1 MHVTINRVVSAAAFV
16 LTLWPTVSQHLIL
29 KHNIHHDLGTQC
41 STAKTGLIGGAGIM
55 SLNAG
60 LFWVVVFMVSKNR
73 KQDLLEEEFENHYDA
88 SLDSLDDPYVGL
100 GY

>member
-1 MHVTINRVVSAAAFV
+1 M
-16 LTLWPTVSQHLIL
+16 
-29 KHNIHHDLGTQC
+29 
-41 STAKTGLIGGAGIM
+41 GGAGIM

-88 SLDSLDDPYVGL
+88 SLDSLDYPYLGL